1 MFNISS
7 SHDIRENEECHCCGK
22 ITNVDFYSDYPFC
35 RYLCFDCKAD
45 GGKRSS
51 MVSGITYFHNNEFVS
66 CCRIADGTQCND
78 CYFTCLPYS
87 KKFANY
93 PLGKVS
99 VFFPK
104 DDIPIDCFIINTL
117 PDVVQGIIKDF
128 SGEWINCSI
137 DSKYYTKEMIERKV
151 TKVRR
156 VTDGNI
162 LEVPYK
168 RVRNS
173 YRNF

>member
-1 MFNISS
+1 MLNSS
-7 SHDIRENEECHCCGK
+7 KTDKECHCCGK

-45 GGKRSS
+45 GGKISS

-104 DDIPIDCFIINTL
+104 DDIPIDCLITTIL

-128 SGEWINCSI
+128 SGEWLNCSI
-137 DSKYYTKEMIERKV
+137 NSKYYNQDMIEKKI

-156 VTDGNI
+156 ITDGNI

-168 RVRNS
+168 RIRNY
-173 YRNF
+173 YRDF